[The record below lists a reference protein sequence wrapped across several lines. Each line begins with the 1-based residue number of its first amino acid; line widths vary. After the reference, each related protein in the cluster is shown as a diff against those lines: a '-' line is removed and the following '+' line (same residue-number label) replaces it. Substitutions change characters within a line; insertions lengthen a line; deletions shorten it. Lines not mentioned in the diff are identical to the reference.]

1 MSLLAG
7 LALLLALQPGAATD
21 PEIAHLDVTLS
32 AAHMEA
38 GAEGGVDV
46 VARYQLLL
54 PDGATSVALRGV
66 AFFGARPAA
75 LRASLN
81 GAPVEVELGPRE
93 LGGAWDS
100 TGVSGLVRFAP
111 AARAEGVARDGAGD
125 GGGDGIGSG
134 DIPGLPSRSG
144 EADTAT
150 LELRY
155 RVDGSL
161 RRRGSDLE
169 VAVPLLLVSGKQ
181 SGSREDLFTLRVELP
196 PELEVYE
203 FFPTVPRSIV
213 RDGESVAHL
222 LTLQAIPAVVRWR
235 GRMGESRLIT
245 FQTTVDLVTIA
256 LLVLLSAVT
265 YKVIRAA

>member
-1 MSLLAG
+1 M
-7 LALLLALQPGAATD
+7 
-21 PEIAHLDVTLS
+21 
-32 AAHMEA
+32 
-38 GAEGGVDV
+38 
-46 VARYQLLL
+46 
-54 PDGATSVALRGV
+54 
-66 AFFGARPAA
+66 
-75 LRASLN
+75 
-81 GAPVEVELGPRE
+81 
-93 LGGAWDS
+93 
-100 TGVSGLVRFAP
+100 
-111 AARAEGVARDGAGD
+111 
-125 GGGDGIGSG
+125 
-134 DIPGLPSRSG
+134 
-144 EADTAT
+144 

-169 VAVPLLLVSGKQ
+169 VAVPLLLVSGKP

-213 RDGESVAHL
+213 RDGENVAHL

-235 GRMGESRLIT
+235 GRMGETRLVT

>member
-1 MSLLAG
+1 MSFLAG
-7 LALLLALQPGAATD
+7 LALLLALQPGAAAD
-21 PEIAHLDVTLS
+21 PEIAHVDVTLS
-32 AAHMEA
+32 AARMEA
-38 GAEGGVDV
+38 GVDGGVDV

-54 PDGATSVALRGV
+54 PDGASSVALRGV

-100 TGVSGLVRFAP
+100 TGVSGVVHFAP
-111 AARAEGVARDGAGD
+111 TARAEGVERDGDGD
-125 GGGDGIGSG
+125 GGGSG
-134 DIPGLPSRSG
+134 AALGLSSRSG
-144 EADTAT
+144 EAGTAM

-169 VAVPLLLVSGKQ
+169 VAVPLLLVSGKP
-181 SGSREDLFTLRVELP
+181 SGSREALFTLRVELP

-213 RDGESVAHL
+213 RDGENVAHL

-235 GRMGESRLIT
+235 GRMGETRLVT

>member
-1 MSLLAG
+1 MSFLAG
-7 LALLLALQPGAATD
+7 LALLLALQPGEAAD
-21 PEIAHLDVTLS
+21 PEIARLDVTLS
-32 AAHMEA
+32 AARMEA
-38 GAEGGVDV
+38 GVDGGVDV

-54 PDGATSVALRGV
+54 PDGTSSVALRGV

-81 GAPVEVELGPRE
+81 GEPVEVELGPRE

-100 TGVSGLVRFAP
+100 TGVSGIVRFAP
-111 AARAEGVARDGAGD
+111 TARAEGVAGDGDDAGD
-125 GGGDGIGSG
+125 AVGSG
-134 DIPGLPSRSG
+134 EAPGLPSRSG
-144 EADTAT
+144 EAGTAM

-169 VAVPLLLVSGKQ
+169 VAVPLLLVSGKPA
-181 SGSREDLFTLRVELP
+181 GSREDLFNLRVELP
-196 PELEVYE
+196 SELEVYE

-213 RDGESVAHL
+213 RDGESAAHL

-235 GRMGESRLIT
+235 GRMGEARLIT
-245 FQTTVDLVTIA
+245 YQTAVDLVTIA